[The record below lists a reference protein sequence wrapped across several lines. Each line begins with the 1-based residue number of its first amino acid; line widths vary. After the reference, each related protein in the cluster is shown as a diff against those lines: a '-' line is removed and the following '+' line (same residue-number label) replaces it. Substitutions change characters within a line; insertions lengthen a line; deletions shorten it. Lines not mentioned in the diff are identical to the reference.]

1 MEERKEVEVYMLRY
15 CQSGYTK
22 FQILRFDKGLKD
34 VSRRERKGV
43 CVDVR
48 TGIEDQCKAEGEIA
62 WI

>member
-43 CVDVR
+43 CGCSD
-48 TGIEDQCKAEGEIA
+48 GD
-62 WI
+62 